1 MNEQTLRNNLK
12 ALRAKRYLSQGA
24 LAEKVGVTRVTI
36 NNIENGKWGPS
47 TALALRIAR
56 ILGVPLEDV
65 FWLA

>member
-1 MNEQTLRNNLK
+1 MNNLK
-12 ALRAKRYLSQGA
+12 ALRAKCNLSQEA
-24 LAEKVGVTRVTI
+24 LAGKVGVTRVTI

-56 ILGVPLEDV
+56 ILGVPLEEV